1 MKLVSIQMAM
11 FANNL
16 IPRPDLLM
24 NKINT
29 KMNNVFDAIP
39 NIINLTMNA
48 PPEIPVAQVTST
60 NNVYAL
66 NISRSRVDLTISPFY
81 YRQETPL
88 QLFEEYKSNIES
100 YYNTILEEIT
110 LNRVGMVVTLFH
122 EEDSNIKAIFDK
134 YLIEPYT
141 NDCVEIN
148 YRINRQTLEKGVVYN
163 NIRLIQAGEIQID
176 KKIAKGV
183 MIQFDVNN
191 VPDQKRVVSKDSILE
206 ILSKVQEVV
215 KTGYLKELI

>member
-1 MKLVSIQMAM
+1 
-11 FANNL
+11 
-16 IPRPDLLM
+16 
-24 NKINT
+24 
-29 KMNNVFDAIP
+29 
-39 NIINLTMNA
+39 
-48 PPEIPVAQVTST
+48 
-60 NNVYAL
+60 
-66 NISRSRVDLTISPFY
+66 
-81 YRQETPL
+81 
-88 QLFEEYKSNIES
+88 
-100 YYNTILEEIT
+100 
-110 LNRVGMVVTLFH
+110 MVVTLFH